1 MLNTLI
7 PELVLRF
14 DFVPTRPAQEWTTHN
29 GTVVYQE
36 DFQVEVRGREFRNQA
51 KVG

>member
-14 DFVPTRPAQEWTTHN
+14 DFLPVNPNEEWTVHDD
-29 GTVVYQE
+29 GFMYQE
-36 DFQVEVRGREFRNQA
+36 DFQVEVREREFGDQP
-51 KVG
+51 KVD